1 MPPWHLF
8 TLNVGNDKKI
18 VSLVFAKGEL
28 FYIQRYSLWCCGAQ
42 KRLRS
47 SQQSF
52 LMQQSS
58 FYVSV
63 KLHYTCGIPYFWTL
77 RIQ

>member
-8 TLNVGNDKKI
+8 TLNVGNDEKI
-18 VSLVFAKGEL
+18 GSLVFAKVEL

-52 LMQQSS
+52 LMMLPT
-58 FYVSV
+58 FYLSV
-63 KLHYTCGIPYFWTL
+63 KLHYTCEISYFRTL
-77 RIQ
+77 RNQ